1 MGVVALPTR
10 PIRERTKKEERD
22 RGRYHDQGCSCTD
35 EGNEGDEGTTRG
47 DKEVALRRT
56 HLFECPPTTSVG
68 MNALF
73 DASHRLHTLLQE
85 EKHGEQCDVD
95 SLVFLHT
102 CESLC

>member
-1 MGVVALPTR
+1 MQLYDPLSSSSSADADEAG
-10 PIRERTKKEERD
+10 
-22 RGRYHDQGCSCTD
+22 TD

-56 HLFECPPTTSVG
+56 HLFECPP